1 MRIYLLCLLFFLT
14 GCQTTS
20 STRPCKSF
28 EIPKY
33 VDQQLMA
40 DLSTLA
46 SLQANGRKTGTP
58 GHKYS
63 YQYIIER
70 FKDIGLQSWRGGYTQ
85 RFSHPK
91 LKKRTGVNVLGF
103 LQGKLTSDKLIV
115 VTAHYDHL
123 GGRGRNVYLGA
134 DDNAS
139 GVAMMMALA
148 TYLTRYPPQFSVLFV
163 ATDAEEKGLLGSEQ
177 LIASKTIDINK
188 AVFNINLDMVARAK
202 RLYYLSSKPK
212 NDIFHQKIKQ
222 IEQACLISRRT
233 HRSFSNTKVID
244 YKKASDHFS
253 FARQGVDYI
262 FIGGG
267 QHADYH
273 GVGDNVARIS
283 PTHFSNRVA
292 VVNQLYALIEQS
304 VIDSLKESN

>member
-1 MRIYLLCLLFFLT
+1 MRILLSGLILLLT
-14 GCQTTS
+14 GCQITS
-20 STRPCKSF
+20 SSRPCKSF
-28 EIPKY
+28 QVPDAINH
-33 VDQQLMA
+33 QLMD
-40 DLSTLA
+40 DLTILA
-46 SLQANGRKTGTP
+46 SPKANGRRTGTR
-58 GHKYS
+58 GHKFS

-70 FKDIGLQSWRGGYTQ
+70 FKGIGLAQWNNSYIH

-91 LKKRTGVNVLGF
+91 LKQKIGINVLGY
-103 LQGKLTSDKLIV
+103 LPGTVHSNKLIV

-123 GGRGRNVYLGA
+123 GGQGRNVYLGA

-148 TYLTRYPPQFSVLFV
+148 THLTRNSPQFSVLFV

-188 AVFNINLDMVARAK
+188 VVFNINLDMVARAK

-212 NDIFHQKIKQ
+212 NDILHQQIKQ
-222 IEQACLISRRT
+222 IEQTCLISRRT

-253 FARQGVDYI
+253 FARLGVDYI

-283 PTHFSNRVA
+283 PTHFSNRVV

-304 VIDSLKESN
+304 AINSVEESN